1 MIVAS
6 RYAKSLIDLSIEKKQ
21 LEETRNDMKTIG
33 SVCKSNKDFI
43 ALLNSPIVKTDKK
56 QEIFA
61 AIFGKNIS
69 KLSLSFLNLLA
80 VKRREGY
87 IPEIANAFDELY
99 KNKMNITTATVKT
112 AIALDDK
119 LKKRVLEIVKEAA
132 GKGEIELVE
141 KVDPSIIGGFV
152 LTVADRQLDESV
164 KRKLADLKKNL
175 LDNKYISVN

>member
-21 LEETRNDMKTIG
+21 LDETRNDMKLVKT
-33 SVCKSNKDFI
+33 VCDQNRDLI
-43 ALLNSPIVKTDKK
+43 TLLNSPIVNTDKK
-56 QEIFA
+56 KQIFK

-69 KLSLSFLNLLA
+69 KLSLSFLDLLA
-80 VKRREGY
+80 TKRRERY
-87 IPEIANAFDELY
+87 VPQIAASFDELY
-99 KNKMNITTATVKT
+99 KNKMNITTAVITT
-112 AIALDDK
+112 AIGLDDK
-119 LKKRVLEIVKEAA
+119 LKKRVLEIVKQVA
-132 GKGEIELVE
+132 GNGEIELVE

-152 LTVADRQLDESV
+152 LTISDRQLDESV